1 MPASDRSGLLR
12 VSTWL
17 LNAAG
22 VWLVVLGVYFI
33 ALRPALL
40 PEDPRFMGTTL
51 AQLVQVA
58 PGLAGWLRIV
68 FTVMGGYMVGCGVLV
83 LFLARGAL
91 PPRLPG
97 TAWALGLAGLSTV
110 GLMSAMNFVLHSDF
124 RWVLVVPAVI
134 WTAGILAYLAAD

>member
-17 LNAAG
+17 LTAAG

-68 FTVMGGYMVGCGVLV
+68 FAVMGGYMVGCGVLV
-83 LFLARGAL
+83 LFLARVAL